1 MAEHDTHI
9 EEVLKRDTQDIAF
22 EPIPDENSSPLVQP
36 VVSKN
41 NTAETVQE
49 ARVPN
54 VTAIPPVNTGQVT
67 NPTPYTQPPQPQ
79 QQTTTQQQKQPP
91 LDAPEQEINGNP
103 QQPLTDP
110 SSKNPEG
117 GEFTVPLSHATMM
130 ADSLLGMTNNI
141 LEVGGGYFVT
151 ISKEKEFFDFDELVQ
166 VIDEQNVKNI
176 NRIKLDQE
184 DKDMLRPLLIVVLRK
199 QSKVLSPEQ
208 QLIGVCVTILIKK
221 TKVVMEIRAENE
233 ALVDRISDIIKRET
247 AKYGSGP
254 NHTEENIHD
263 PAAEEKES
271 GDLNTGP
278 KDQEHPD
285 ISPDTIPPAIYETV
299 PD

>member
-1 MAEHDTHI
+1 MTDQDVHI
-9 EEVLKRDTQDIAF
+9 ENVLKRDTHDIAF

-41 NTAETVQE
+41 STSETVQE
-49 ARVPN
+49 TRSQS
-54 VTAIPPVNTGQVT
+54 AIPNPQISTGQ
-67 NPTPYTQPPQPQ
+67 NQAQQAFSQNQ
-79 QQTTTQQQKQPP
+79 QQDTQTNTKP

-110 SSKNPEG
+110 SSKNPEN

-151 ISKEKEFFDFDELVQ
+151 ISKEKEFFDFDELIQ

-176 NRIKLDQE
+176 KRIKLDEE
-184 DKDMLRPLLIVVLRK
+184 DKDILRPLLIVVLRK

-221 TKVVMEIRAENE
+221 AKLVMEIRSENE
-233 ALVDRISDIIKRET
+233 ALVDRISDIIRKELAQYR
-247 AKYGSGP
+247 GSSE
-254 NHTEENIHD
+254 HTDTKNNANEQGEQEQD
-263 PAAEEKES
+263 PELTNQ
-271 GDLNTGP
+271 DLR
-278 KDQEHPD
+278 DQEHPD
-285 ISPDTIPPAIYETV
+285 ILPGSIPPVVFENTEV
-299 PD
+299 